1 MTQVQMEAIRKLQDK
16 AQREGAKSRYATAVY
31 DSVRDTLVGFCE
43 QNAEFADAILQA
55 EKTLGECCDTI
66 MQKCGQ
72 SISDVEVYA
81 RAVNFYFPGAKVEMK
96 MTVYMS
102 EFEREGASAAK
113 PKAKVLDLSLEQLLG
128 LGGRDGKQDQ
138 N

>member
-1 MTQVQMEAIRKLQDK
+1 MTQVQIDAVKKLQNK
-16 AQREGAKSRYATAVY
+16 AQKEGAKTQYAMAVY

-43 QNAEFADAILQA
+43 QNAEFADAILQQ
-55 EKTLGECCDTI
+55 EKTLGQCCNEI
-66 MQKCGQ
+66 MQKCGK

-102 EFEREGASAAK
+102 EFEREDANNKKTQTSAK
-113 PKAKVLDLSLEQLLG
+113 ILDLKLEDLLG
-128 LGGRDGKQDQ
+128 FGGKNG
-138 N
+138 

>member
-1 MTQVQMEAIRKLQDK
+1 MTQVQMDAVQKLQDK
-16 AQREGAKSRYATAVY
+16 AQKEGAKSQHARAVY
-31 DSVRDTLVGFCE
+31 DSVRDTLIGFCE
-43 QNAEFADAILQA
+43 QNAEFADAILQQD
-55 EKTLGECCDTI
+55 KTLGECCNTI
-66 MQKCGQ
+66 MQKCG
-72 SISDVEVYA
+72 SAISDIEVYA

-102 EFEREGASAAK
+102 EFEREGAIAAK